1 MSLFKRAHNDPRLGL
16 ERGRIEEV
24 EVAKE
29 CDAVGRRREHFSR
42 DGPLLRDHRDSSKRG
57 VGGSQISGKR
67 FLLTAALQIGAG
79 CAEYHGPIDSI
90 TTPGSPTLVKMSET
104 LQRVRSHPAN
114 RTQTLFLANLLT
126 RTTLILSFDSLCSV
140 CT

>member
-67 FLLTAALQIGAG
+67 FLLTAALQIRAG
-79 CAEYHGPIDSI
+79 CAKYHGPIDSI
-90 TTPGSPTLVKMSET
+90 TTQEVRHLSKCLKRSSEFVPIQPTERK
-104 LQRVRSHPAN
+104 
-114 RTQTLFLANLLT
+114 LF
-126 RTTLILSFDSLCSV
+126 S
-140 CT
+140 